1 MKTSKIALPLIL
13 SMVLVAGA
21 GSVFAEDQ
29 DAPEPDQGYVPCP
42 GFQGGFHGFHHG
54 MRGPGWMGY
63 GPCGY
68 GPGYGMGPGF
78 RGALSDEGQ
87 ARYDKIMSEYR
98 GKIDKV
104 REIRAQGP

>member
-29 DAPEPDQGYVPCP
+29 DAPEPDQSYVPCP

-68 GPGYGMGPGF
+68 GPAFGLVPGF
-78 RGALSDEGQ
+78 R
-87 ARYDKIMSEYR
+87 
-98 GKIDKV
+98 
-104 REIRAQGP
+104 

>member
-42 GFQGGFHGFHHG
+42 EFQGGFHGFHHG

-68 GPGYGMGPGF
+68 GPGSL
-78 RGALSDEGQ
+78 RGATDPVG
-87 ARYDKIMSEYR
+87 
-98 GKIDKV
+98 GV
-104 REIRAQGP
+104 RPLRLWSRLRHGPWLQRSPFR